1 MLSLYLLACL
11 RTACESR
18 VSALNEAVT
27 LIKNFLTLNNQQKYM
42 YKEDI
47 DEQCNTSIKAT

>member
-27 LIKNFLTLNNQQKYM
+27 LIKNFLTLNNQQKY
-42 YKEDI
+42 KEDI
-47 DEQCNTSIKAT
+47 NEQCNTSIKAT